1 MKATKKI
8 KEVKSTTIRIPLS
21 TWKELRRLEESGHII
36 SIQQAMMLGTK
47 MLMEMI
53 KRGKLDSK
61 E

>member
-1 MKATKKI
+1 MKAAKKVR
-8 KEVKSTTIRIPLS
+8 EVKSTTIRIPLS

-53 KRGKLDSK
+53 KRGKF
-61 E
+61 

>member
-1 MKATKKI
+1 MKAAKKVR
-8 KEVKSTTIRIPLS
+8 EVKSTTIRIPLS

>member
-1 MKATKKI
+1 MKATKKV

-21 TWKELRRLEESGHII
+21 TWKELRRFEEQGHIV